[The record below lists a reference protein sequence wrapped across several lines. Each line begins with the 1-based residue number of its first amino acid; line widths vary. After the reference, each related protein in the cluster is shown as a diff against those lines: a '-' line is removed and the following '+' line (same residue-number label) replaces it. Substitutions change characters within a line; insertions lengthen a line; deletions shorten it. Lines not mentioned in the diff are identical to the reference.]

1 MTLLLLQKVN
11 LLGRAGLDLRMYS
24 HLGLT
29 GMKLAGLDLA
39 EFVSTCENSV
49 SRTRLW
55 PTTRPTNETANGN
68 FK

>member
-11 LLGRAGLDLRMYS
+11 LNLLGRDGLDLRMYS

-49 SRTRLW
+49 FRTRLW
-55 PTTRPTNETANGN
+55 PTNWRRSCS
-68 FK
+68 

>member
-11 LLGRAGLDLRMYS
+11 LLGRPGLDLRMYS

-39 EFVSTCENSV
+39 EFVSTSENSV
-49 SRTRLW
+49 SFALACGQ
-55 PTTRPTNETANGN
+55 PSGGVVAADI
-68 FK
+68 